1 MTERVQ
7 RMLKSLKISKY
18 PLCIEYFK
26 LANESLDQT
35 AGEPMLLR
43 RAKLHAH
50 VLDHMPIFIEPED
63 LLCGSGA
70 SKPFGLEMQ
79 YEYGVWT
86 KDEVESLKSEIYT
99 ISPEDEEELYRLN
112 ERFANNALNSNLVD
126 ALRLMKGLRVVTLF
140 VKEENAPVI
149 KMHIA
154 NGFRFDGLEDMVF
167 TKKGMAEDDE
177 RKD

>member
-99 ISPEDEEELYRLN
+99 SVPRMK
-112 ERFANNALNSNLVD
+112 RSSTASTSALPTTPST
-126 ALRLMKGLRVVTLF
+126 ATWWT
-140 VKEENAPVI
+140 P
-149 KMHIA
+149 
-154 NGFRFDGLEDMVF
+154 
-167 TKKGMAEDDE
+167 
-177 RKD
+177 